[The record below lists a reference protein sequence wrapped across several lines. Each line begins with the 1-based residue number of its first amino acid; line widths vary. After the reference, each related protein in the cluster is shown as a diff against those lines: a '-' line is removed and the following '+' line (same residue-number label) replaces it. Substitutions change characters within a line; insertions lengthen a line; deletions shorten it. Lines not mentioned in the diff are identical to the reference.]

1 MNLLTGILA
10 LITSPLGPP
19 ITLLIGA
26 VLVWTI
32 GRVLHRPQW
41 QSAVALTSWLLA
53 IWLTVLLRLEP
64 VVPIFSRPWQPFV
77 MGASQLLW
85 VSDGWNWYVSVLLL
99 LLGGVAILL
108 SGFGGQYVDRPSYQD
123 RRRATLTLSAH
134 LGVLATALLFVGSGN
149 ILTVTLTWVLM
160 DILVLARNAIA
171 PQTRQ
176 DENGHNPSWL

>member
-1 MNLLTGILA
+1 M

-77 MGASQLLW
+77 MGTSC
-85 VSDGWNWYVSVLLL
+85 
-99 LLGGVAILL
+99 
-108 SGFGGQYVDRPSYQD
+108 SG
-123 RRRATLTLSAH
+123 
-134 LGVLATALLFVGSGN
+134 
-149 ILTVTLTWVLM
+149 
-160 DILVLARNAIA
+160 
-171 PQTRQ
+171 
-176 DENGHNPSWL
+176 